1 MAFSAQWYRENAD
14 ACASAPSPDISASRR
29 AKDDSSTQ
37 FKRMGAPVAGQARP
51 ERPGSARSGGLNTP
65 VSVEPLPRSNPTIPN
80 AGQPKGSIP
89 NERLCGWYSGGS
101 GGTFFRPLFRRPL
114 TQGGRC
120 YLGRAGWCR
129 SGATPRRRWS
139 SSCRRPRPRPSS
151 ARAAWRIV
159 RLNGEKTRIRVYPNP
174 TPARP
179 RRGFLAPPAT
189 PHSGQQR
196 NAWG

>member
-139 SSCRRPRPRPSS
+139 SSCRRPRPRPSF
-151 ARAAWRIV
+151 ARAAWSR
-159 RLNGEKTRIRVYPNP
+159 RRTARCTDGDLSSSMAK
-174 TPARP
+174 RP
-179 RRGFLAPPAT
+179 RIAPPESRMADG
-189 PHSGQQR
+189 HSPQPR
-196 NAWG
+196 SWGA